1 MAEQRVFSAKQVGL
15 IVLVA
20 VCCCLVVF
28 LAVSWKTS
36 PTEPYGTAL
45 LRRMGEARSAANKD
59 ATNNFGAAYDK
70 AYAEIQLE
78 RTRRAAEDAAWEA
91 RQARLKR

>member
-1 MAEQRVFSAKQVGL
+1 MAEQRTFSEKQVGL
-15 IVLVA
+15 IVIVA

-28 LAVSWKTS
+28 LAVSGKSATKEAPRS
-36 PTEPYGTAL
+36 SNGYGQISSSEWDAAFD
-45 LRRMGEARSAANKD
+45 RAR
-59 ATNNFGAAYDK
+59 TQV
-70 AYAEIQLE
+70 ELE